1 LRRLAGLSLTL
12 AALAL
17 AGGALTLRTAESRAA
32 AEEAAHPPS
41 GQFVD
46 VGGTRVHAH
55 VSGAGPDVVLIHG
68 AFGSLRDFTFDLAPR
83 LATRYRV
90 IALDRP
96 GLGYT
101 GRTDPAH
108 ARAFARTAETPAEQA
123 ALLAAA
129 ARQLGAERPIVVG
142 HSMGG
147 IVAMAWA
154 LDHDPAAVVMLA
166 GVALP
171 WPGELGWLYQVNGT
185 PFGGGLVAPLISA
198 WAPGARLRDAVRATF
213 APQPMPEGYADHIGT
228 YMPVRLPA
236 FRANARQVNRLRPHV
251 VGMERRYPA
260 LRLPIE
266 ILHGDAD
273 TTVPIAVHS
282 GPLPHSR
289 PGCPRPISRFCPA
302 WATCPTMRT
311 PRPPSPPSTAPP
323 PAPDCAD
330 PRRPLM

>member
-1 LRRLAGLSLTL
+1 MTSRRLAAASLIL
-12 AALAL
+12 AALVA
-17 AGGALTLRTAESRAA
+17 AGGALTLRTAAARAA

-41 GQFVD
+41 GQFVE
-46 VGGTRVHAH
+46 VNGTRVHAW
-55 VSGAGPDVVLIHG
+55 VAGDGPDVVLIHG

-101 GRTDPAH
+101 GRTDPAL
-108 ARAFARTAETPAEQA
+108 ARPFAATAESPAQQA

-129 ARQLGAERPIVVG
+129 ARALGAERPVVVG
-142 HSMGG
+142 HSLGG

-154 LDHDPAAVVMLA
+154 LDQDPAAVVMLA

-171 WPGELGWLYQVNGT
+171 WPGDLGWIYQVNGT
-185 PFGGGLVAPLISA
+185 SLGGGLVAPLLSA
-198 WAPGARLRDAVRATF
+198 WAPGRVLGDAVRNTF
-213 APQPMPEGYADHIGT
+213 APQPMPEGYARHIGT

-282 GPLPHSR
+282 GPLAARLPSANLTILPGVGHMPHH
-289 PGCPRPISRFCPA
+289 
-302 WATCPTMRT
+302 
-311 PRPPSPPSTAPP
+311 
-323 PAPDCAD
+323 AD
-330 PRRPLM
+330 PEAAIAAIDRAAARAGLR

>member
-1 LRRLAGLSLTL
+1 LAAASLVL
-12 AALAL
+12 AALAA
-17 AGGALTLRTAESRAA
+17 AGGAVTLRTAAARAG

-46 VGGTRVHAH
+46 IGGRRVHAY
-55 VSGAGPDVVLIHG
+55 VAGEGPDVVLIHG
-68 AFGSLRDFTFDLAPR
+68 AFGSLRDFTFDLSER
-83 LATRYRV
+83 LSRRYRV

-101 GRTDPAH
+101 DRTDPAY
-108 ARAFARTAETPAEQA
+108 AAAFAASAESPGEQA

-129 ARQLGAERPIVVG
+129 ARDLGAERPIVVG
-142 HSMGG
+142 HSFGG

-166 GVALP
+166 GVAMP

-185 PFGGGLVAPLISA
+185 SLGGGIVAPAISA
-198 WAPGARLRDAVRATF
+198 WTPRGLLRDAVAATF

-251 VGMERRYPA
+251 VEMERRYPA
-260 LRLPIE
+260 LTLPIE
-266 ILHGDAD
+266 IVHGDAD
-273 TTVPIAVHS
+273 TTVPIVVHS
-282 GPLPHSR
+282 GPLSRLVASANLTILPGIGHMPHH
-289 PGCPRPISRFCPA
+289 
-302 WATCPTMRT
+302 
-311 PRPPSPPSTAPP
+311 
-323 PAPDCAD
+323 AD
-330 PRRPLM
+330 PDAVIAAIDRAAARAGID

>member
-1 LRRLAGLSLTL
+1 MTLRRLATGSLIL

-17 AGGALTLRTAESRAA
+17 AGGVLTARVADWRAA

-41 GQFVD
+41 GQFVE
-46 VGGTRVHAH
+46 VAGRRVHAY
-55 VSGAGPDVVLIHG
+55 VTGEGPDVVLIHG
-68 AFGSLRDFTFDLAPR
+68 AFGSLRDFTFDLAAR
-83 LATRYRV
+83 LSDRYRV

-101 GRTDPAH
+101 GRADPAH
-108 ARAFARTAETPAEQA
+108 ARAFAATAESPAEQA

-129 ARQLGAERPIVVG
+129 AGQLGAERPIVVG

-185 PFGGGLVAPLISA
+185 MLGGGLVAPLLSA
-198 WAPGARLRDAVRATF
+198 WAPQDRLRQAIRQTF

-228 YMPVRLPA
+228 YMPLRLPA
-236 FRANARQVNRLRPHV
+236 FRANARQVNMLRPHV
-251 VGMERRYPA
+251 VDMAARYGA
-260 LRLPIE
+260 LTLPIE
-266 ILHGDAD
+266 IVHGDAD

-282 GPLPHSR
+282 GPLAARIGSANLRILPGIGHMPHH
-289 PGCPRPISRFCPA
+289 A
-302 WATCPTMRT
+302 
-311 PRPPSPPSTAPP
+311 
-323 PAPDCAD
+323 APDEAIAAID
-330 PRRPLM
+330 RAAARAGLR